1 MEFEEEYENI
11 ETSWID
17 DFENIDALYNDFYTE
32 EIDSL
37 SMHYLYVNKKS
48 ELFHIEK
55 DIIDICLIKNF
66 LEPRLNNYLTLKI
79 REFIFYRILRLRN
92 LMIHILIKF
101 KFYLILKKLFKLIF
115 KDKFN

>member
-1 MEFEEEYENI
+1 MEFEEEYKDI

-55 DIIDICLIKNF
+55 DIIDISNSVLEKKDLKN
-66 LEPRLNNYLTLKI
+66 
-79 REFIFYRILRLRN
+79 
-92 LMIHILIKF
+92 ILIK
-101 KFYLILKKLFKLIF
+101 KHLF
-115 KDKFN
+115 